1 MINPWWVQFKGR
13 KVCFDPQFLR
23 ILVHL
28 DVEDMA
34 ASV

>member
-1 MINPWWVQFKGR
+1 MLNLWWKQFKGG

-23 ILVHL
+23 ILAHL

-34 ASV
+34 AAV